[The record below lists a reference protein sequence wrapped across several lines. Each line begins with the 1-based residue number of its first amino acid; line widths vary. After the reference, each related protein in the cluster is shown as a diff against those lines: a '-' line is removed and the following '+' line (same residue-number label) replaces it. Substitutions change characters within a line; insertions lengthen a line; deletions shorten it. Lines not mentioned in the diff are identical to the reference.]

1 MKRDDTRTATG
12 HRFVSDQRDKI
23 EARKA
28 KHARLCAEAREKCAW
43 VISVAG
49 DPVIRFDCL
58 PDSPFPADLRERG
71 FDLIDEGEGSRIL
84 HAAITER
91 FVRGADGELVLAT
104 EGSTRPIAES
114 RTHAGIVKVKR
125 CAFEMP

>member
-1 MKRDDTRTATG
+1 
-12 HRFVSDQRDKI
+12 VSDQKDKI

-28 KHARLCAEAREKCAW
+28 KHERLCAEAREKCAW

-58 PDSPFPADLRERG
+58 PDSPLPDDLRERG
-71 FDLIDEGEGSRIL
+71 FDLVDEGAGSRIL
-84 HAAITER
+84 HAAIVER
-91 FVRGADGELVLAT
+91 FARRADGQLVLAT

-125 CAFEMP
+125 YAFEMP